1 MPIKNKISLLLILF
15 CLSVFAQ
22 PKQNTTVSN
31 KGFFFINY
39 FNFNDSTQYITI
51 NFPASN
57 LIFNKIGNK
66 FVTNYSLEISV
77 FDSKRNLLK
86 NLIDQ
91 QTLTLSSNEYD
102 NKSFFFINLLFKSS
116 DLSQANSLELNLSQ
130 ENNILSKGNFSLT
143 KSNFFIG
150 NLTDSIFILSTLGKN
165 IPFSEKN
172 FDLLLDASFYKDTII
187 FEQQNKKISFTNLPF
202 LLLTEP
208 MQQDNNIILKKSQ
221 TGKKY
226 YIIKSANQ
234 FFYEGIIKVT
244 SKNISSNIRVLW
256 YEKPKSLRNLDY
268 AIEKLALVF
277 DNKDIEKIRNND
289 TTLIS
294 FYTLWKKF
302 DPDTNTSFNPAI
314 KEFFNRVDYA
324 VTNFSSLS
332 IKDGSETD
340 MGKIYILYGQPTT
353 KNRYLLPNKKSIEIW
368 EYKNIKKIF
377 KFEDNSG
384 LGNFKLV
391 EE

>member
-1 MPIKNKISLLLILF
+1 MSIKNKILLILILF
-15 CLSVFAQ
+15 CLTVFAQ
-22 PKQNTTVSN
+22 SKQNTNVSN

-39 FNFNDSTQYITI
+39 FNFNDSTQFITI

-66 FVTNYSLEISV
+66 FVANYSLEISV
-77 FDSKRNLLK
+77 FDSKKNLLK
-86 NLIDQ
+86 TLLDQ
-91 QTLTLSSNEYD
+91 QALTLSANEYD
-102 NKSFFFINLLFKSS
+102 NKNFFFINLLFKSS

-130 ENNILSKGNFSLT
+130 ENNILSKANFALT

-150 NLTDSIFILSTLGKN
+150 NLTDSTFILSTLGKN

-172 FDLLLDASFYKDTII
+172 FDILLDVTFYKDTII
-187 FEQQNKKISFTNLPF
+187 FEQQNKKLSFTNLRSF
-202 LLLTEP
+202 QFTDP

-221 TGKKY
+221 IGKKY
-226 YIIKSANQ
+226 YIIKSVNQ
-234 FFYEGIIKVT
+234 LFYEGIVKAT
-244 SKNISSNIRVLW
+244 SKSISTNIRVIW

-268 AIEKLALVF
+268 AIDKLALVF
-277 DNKDIEKIRNND
+277 NNKDIEKIKNND

-302 DPDTNTSFNPAI
+302 DPDTNTSYNPAI
-314 KEFFNRVDYA
+314 KEFYNRVDYA
-324 VTNFSSLS
+324 ITNFSSLS
-332 IKDGSETD
+332 VKDGSETD
-340 MGKIYILYGQPTT
+340 MGKIYIIYGQPTN
-353 KNRYLLPNKKSIEIW
+353 KNRYLLPNKKTVEIW
-368 EYKNIKKIF
+368 EYKNLKKIF